1 MKDIALHI
9 LDIMQ
14 NSTAADAGLIWVNI
28 LADRKS
34 GLLEVIIGDN
44 GRGMDKEMLAR
55 VTDPFSTTRTTRKV
69 GLGIPLFKASAL
81 QSGGNFEID
90 SEKGIGTRVT
100 ARFLINNI
108 DRPPLGDVSGVIAD
122 MAAAY
127 PETEI
132 QLMLE
137 CESKRFEFSS
147 LKIKDALGNVPL
159 SEYAVVKWMREYI
172 GEAVKEIFGGVLNEI
187 IS

>member
-1 MKDIALHI
+1 
-9 LDIMQ
+9 MQ
-14 NSTAADAGLIWVNI
+14 NSTAADASLIWVRL
-28 LADRKS
+28 LADREKR
-34 GLLEVIIGDN
+34 LLEVVIGDN
-44 GRGMDKEMLAR
+44 GCGMDNEMLAR
-55 VTDPFSTTRTTRKV
+55 VTDPFSTTRKTRKV

-81 QSGGNFEID
+81 QSGGNFEIK
-90 SEKGIGTRVT
+90 SQKGLGTTVT
-100 ARFLINNI
+100 ARFMIDNI

-137 CESKRFEFSS
+137 YENKRFEFSS
-147 LKIKDALGNVPL
+147 RQIKATLGDVPL
-159 SEYAVVKWMREYI
+159 SEYAVIKWMREYI
-172 GEAVKEIFGGVLNEI
+172 GEAIKDIFGGVLNEI